1 MENAYVRDSNFE
13 SIRIHGRDYVV
24 KINEMINCQGRRND
38 EGEFLTCNT
47 REKVKTT
54 KELRM
59 LINIYLK
66 VVFFRFPSQK
76 NVKSFIYI
84 LK

>member
-1 MENAYVRDSNFE
+1 M
-13 SIRIHGRDYVV
+13 
-24 KINEMINCQGRRND
+24 KIKEMINCQGRRND
-38 EGEFLTCNT
+38 EGEFPTCNA
-47 REKVKTT
+47 REKVKNTT
-54 KELRM
+54 EFKI

>member
-1 MENAYVRDSNFE
+1 MEANFP
-13 SIRIHGRDYVV
+13 HVTPG
-24 KINEMINCQGRRND
+24 K
-38 EGEFLTCNT
+38 T
-47 REKVKTT
+47 VKTT
-54 KELRM
+54 MELKIF
-59 LINIYLK
+59 INIYLK

>member
-1 MENAYVRDSNFE
+1 MEANFL
-13 SIRIHGRDYVV
+13 HVTPGKKV
-24 KINEMINCQGRRND
+24 KITM
-38 EGEFLTCNT
+38 
-47 REKVKTT
+47 
-54 KELRM
+54 ELKIF
-59 LINIYLK
+59 INIYLK